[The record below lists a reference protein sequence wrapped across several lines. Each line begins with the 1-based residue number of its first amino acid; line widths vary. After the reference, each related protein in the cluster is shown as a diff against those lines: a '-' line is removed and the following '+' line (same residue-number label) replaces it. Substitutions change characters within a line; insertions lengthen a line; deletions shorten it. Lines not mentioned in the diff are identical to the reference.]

1 MPDRA
6 RATGS
11 GSNAQGQPMSAP
23 VGTPQHGSGIR
34 LDGCRALVAGAS
46 RGIGEA
52 IAHRLVEA
60 GATVVGLARSAD
72 GLEAARTR
80 MPSPDAFVPCAGDL
94 STDAGLRSVA
104 ASGHL
109 QALDVLVLS
118 AGVMHTGTTAEAGVG
133 ELDEQYA
140 ANLRAPFALVQAA
153 LPGLVAR
160 QGQIVVITS
169 SAATRGRA
177 GVGQYAALQAALRS
191 LSESI
196 RDEVNPLG
204 VRVLAVFPG
213 RTAGARQEALHLR
226 AGVPYREDVLMQ
238 PDDVAQM
245 VLAALRLP
253 RSAEVTEIHLR
264 PMKKG

>member
-1 MPDRA
+1 MSPPA
-6 RATGS
+6 RTPRHDA
-11 GSNAQGQPMSAP
+11 
-23 VGTPQHGSGIR
+23 GTPLEGS
-34 LDGCRALVAGAS
+34 RALVAGAS

-52 IAHRLVEA
+52 IAHRLIEA
-60 GATVVGLARSAD
+60 GATVVGLARSRE
-72 GLEAARTR
+72 GLEAARAR
-80 MPSPDAFVPCAGDL
+80 MPSPDSFLPCACDL
-94 STDAGLRSVA
+94 STDAGLRSLVA
-104 ASGHL
+104 SNHL

-118 AGVMHTGTTAEAGVG
+118 AGIMHAGTTAAASPG
-133 ELDEQYA
+133 EFDEQYA
-140 ANLRAPFALVQAA
+140 ANLRAPFALVQAS

-177 GVGQYAALQAALRS
+177 GAGQYAALQAALRS

-196 RDEVNPLG
+196 RDEVNPQG

-213 RTAGARQEALHLR
+213 RTAGARQEALHRR

-238 PDDVAQM
+238 PDDVARM
-245 VLAALRLP
+245 VVAALRLP